1 MPNNIGIDVTKKT
14 VQVSQK
20 SMGLKKPPL
29 PLPLPAMPKIYEKVI
44 LNQVSFKMEF

>member
-14 VQVSQK
+14 VQISQK
-20 SMGLKKPPL
+20 SMALKKPPL
-29 PLPLPAMPKIYEKVI
+29 PLPPMPKIYEKVI